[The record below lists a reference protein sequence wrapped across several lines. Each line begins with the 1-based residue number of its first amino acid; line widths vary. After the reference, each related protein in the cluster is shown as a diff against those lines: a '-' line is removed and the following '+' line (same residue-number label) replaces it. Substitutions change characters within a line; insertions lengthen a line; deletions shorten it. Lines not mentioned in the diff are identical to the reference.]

1 MIFDKLD
8 NKGFYCNLLPK
19 IKAAFDFITSTDWKN
34 LSPGR
39 YEYNEEIFGNLQ
51 EYETK
56 KPEDAQFEVH
66 RDYIDIQYMISGTED
81 MAFGNLDD
89 FKVLAEYDKE
99 KDVAFGECPSSSV
112 TVPEGYFTLFTPKD
126 VHKPSLNAANQTKKV
141 KKVIVKIKI

>member
-8 NKGFYCNLLPK
+8 NRDFYSSLSPK

-39 YEYNEEIFGNLQ
+39 YEHNEEIFGNLQ

-56 KPEDAQFEVH
+56 NPEDAQFEVH
-66 RDYIDIQYMISGTED
+66 RDYIDIQYVISGVED
-81 MAFGNLDD
+81 MEFGNLDN
-89 FKVLAEYDKE
+89 FRVLTEYDKE
-99 KDVAFGECPSSSV
+99 KDLAFGECPSSSV

-126 VHKPSLNAANQTKKV
+126 AHKPSLNVSGETKKV